1 MVRDMGSINK
11 TPGTKSMHRLQH
23 DTKSV
28 ELAQC
33 CGHGVFII
41 TASQL
46 HRPARAKDQPALPY
60 NWASGRDM
68 LFTSTS
74 SDAKH

>member
-1 MVRDMGSINK
+1 
-11 TPGTKSMHRLQH
+11 MHRLQH

-41 TASQL
+41 TAPQL
-46 HRPARAKDQPALPY
+46 YRPARAKDQPALPY
-60 NWASGRDM
+60 NRASGRDM

-74 SDAKH
+74 SDAKY

>member
-1 MVRDMGSINK
+1 MGYIYMIR
-11 TPGTKSMHRLQH
+11 GTKSMHRLQH
-23 DTKSV
+23 NTKSV

-41 TASQL
+41 TAPQL
-46 HRPARAKDQPALPY
+46 YRPARAKDQPALSY
-60 NWASGRDM
+60 NWAGGRDM

-74 SDAKH
+74 SNTKY